1 VPIIPSASPISK
13 YSTKPNSAILKITS
27 KFVISCMVNSYFPT
41 VIANWLAAAFRYRA
55 TPKTHILHMQHRMCV
70 MSKADLHQRLDRAYE
85 IRLSVKGRKS
95 GRDIPRPVWFVH
107 ESNTLYFLPNY
118 GSDTNWYK
126 NLLADPALKISVN
139 GVEIPVRGKPIT
151 DSNRV
156 NDIFAKFESKY
167 GEGDVKKYYPKVD
180 VAVQVPL

>member
-1 VPIIPSASPISK
+1 
-13 YSTKPNSAILKITS
+13 
-27 KFVISCMVNSYFPT
+27 
-41 VIANWLAAAFRYRA
+41 
-55 TPKTHILHMQHRMCV
+55 
-70 MSKADLHQRLDRAYE
+70 MSKADLHQRLDRASE

-107 ESNTLYFLPNY
+107 EGNTLYLLPVQ

-126 NLLADPALKISVN
+126 NMLVDLTLKISVS
-139 GVEIPVRGKPIT
+139 GGEEEIPARGKPIT

-156 NDIFAKFESKY
+156 NDIVSKFKSKY

-180 VAVQVPL
+180 VAVEVPL